1 MFALAG
7 APCGC
12 SPLLPFCGGVSLPG
26 GATCRDNP
34 EQAKTVPGL
43 IGRLLLRRNSRT
55 LTRHAT
61 VVLESPYLKPRADA
75 GLFFVGRSARCPG
88 RPSGLLGAPPSPPTS
103 KESPRACRGV
113 PVGRMYLTYPNVSNV
128 SNVSNCIYL

>member
-26 GATCRDNP
+26 GATYRDNP

-61 VVLESPYLKPRADA
+61 VVLESLPRADA
-75 GLFFVGRSARCPG
+75 GLFLC
-88 RPSGLLGAPPSPPTS
+88 RPLGTL
-103 KESPRACRGV
+103 PRAALRLTWSATLTADIKRKPPGV
-113 PVGRMYLTYPNVSNV
+113 PGSASRENVSNV
-128 SNVSNCIYL
+128 S